1 VTVSVVPL
9 ACAQTIAGR
18 PVPAPIYGVTLDDVS
33 TTSREV
39 TALSRLVKFPS
50 ARVVFDRGTPASYYK
65 GLIQKLRP
73 VSYIMA
79 LLADSSDMSGYTATS
94 IRSMTQSYVQTLGPL
109 VDIWEVGNEVNGDW
123 LGSNTMAKIQTMF
136 DVVSAAGGVTALTFF
151 YEGESNEARNCIDS
165 QGGMFAWISR
175 NFLAHPTPDTE
186 RLRLNVNYALI
197 SWYPT
202 QCRGENPDWKTVFD
216 RLSQIFPNSRVGFGE
231 LGTPNPQHGSSTEAD
246 LINTYYTL
254 GKTLPGLPASY
265 ISGIFWWYFAEE
277 MVPWPGS
284 LGNVLNSALMAGP

>member
-1 VTVSVVPL
+1 
-9 ACAQTIAGR
+9 
-18 PVPAPIYGVTLDDVS
+18 
-33 TTSREV
+33 
-39 TALSRLVKFPS
+39 
-50 ARVVFDRGTPASYYK
+50 
-65 GLIQKLRP
+65 
-73 VSYIMA
+73 
-79 LLADSSDMSGYTATS
+79 
-94 IRSMTQSYVQTLGPL
+94 MTQSYVQTLGPL

-231 LGTPNPQHGSSTEAD
+231 LGTPNAQHGSSTEAD